1 MRSEAV
7 PASASSERAAEEALL
22 KVRKSYVLETASR
35 RTGENGRN
43 VCWRRASVKKEPL
56 FESYSPLLEER
67 ISKARRK

>member
-43 VCWRRASVKKEPL
+43 ICWRRASV
-56 FESYSPLLEER
+56 
-67 ISKARRK
+67 RKRAGFDSHQPTFYMPSD